1 VMLTAAELIATESNA
16 TAEIIQL
23 AREIAGA
30 GLRGEALARG
40 LIEFSQPPARSS
52 RIVRP
57 ADVISSAL
65 DLLQTAAGKLHPVD
79 LEIRSGASRVLID
92 PHRLERLVLNLVVNA
107 RDAMPEGGKIGLLV
121 DTGSAAQLG
130 TARGE
135 YAVISVSD
143 SGTGIPP
150 AVLSRIFDPFFTT
163 KPKGRGTGI
172 GLAVVQEIS
181 NYAGGFVRVESSVGE
196 GTTFRAYLPRASSS

>member
-1 VMLTAAELIATESNA
+1 
-16 TAEIIQL
+16 
-23 AREIAGA
+23 
-30 GLRGEALARG
+30 
-40 LIEFSQPPARSS
+40 
-52 RIVRP
+52 
-57 ADVISSAL
+57 
-65 DLLQTAAGKLHPVD
+65 
-79 LEIRSGASRVLID
+79 
-92 PHRLERLVLNLVVNA
+92 
-107 RDAMPEGGKIGLLV
+107 
-121 DTGSAAQLG
+121 
-130 TARGE
+130 
-135 YAVISVSD
+135 VSD